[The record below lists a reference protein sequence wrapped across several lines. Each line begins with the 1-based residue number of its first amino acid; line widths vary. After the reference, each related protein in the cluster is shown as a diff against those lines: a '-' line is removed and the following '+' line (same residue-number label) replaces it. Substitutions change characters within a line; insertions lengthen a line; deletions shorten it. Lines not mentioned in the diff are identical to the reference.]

1 MRYKYVVLTNTTIG
15 SFMSQ
20 LDSNIVFISLPTII
34 RQLPGTTTFDALWVV
49 MGYILVMSV
58 FLLTFGRLAD
68 IFGRIR
74 LYNLGFAIFTIG
86 SGLCSISP
94 NGTFLVLFRL
104 VQGVGGALIFSNNA
118 AILTDAFPP
127 TERGRAIGINT
138 VLGVAGSVVGLVAG
152 GVLTVF
158 LGWRSIFWINLFP
171 GIFATVWAY
180 SRLKEL
186 SSPHRERLDLI
197 GNSTF
202 ALGLSLFLLGLTL
215 GAISGYTTYDL
226 ALMIGGLVMIGLFVY
241 VETKVRVPMMDL
253 SLFKIRAFSAGM
265 LSNLLASIA
274 RGAVLLLLVFYF
286 QGALLLDALT
296 AGILII
302 PFSLAFVSLGPLSGY
317 LSDKAGPR
325 IFAVSGR
332 AFSTGG
338 LILSALAFAWFS
350 ILPGNV
356 PYSIFVLPM
365 IIAGVG
371 AGMFVAP
378 NISSIMNASPVD
390 RRGIASG
397 MSSTMITTGFLL
409 SLGIAFVIL
418 ASSMPLS
425 ALQALF
431 AGLPISAG
439 QVNVNV
445 FIGAMHQCFILMSVV
460 SLIGAVPA
468 WLRGPKYPRRSRQP
482 RG

>member
-1 MRYKYVVLTNTTIG
+1 MKYKYVVLTNTTIG

-20 LDSNIVFISLPTII
+20 LDSNIVLISLPTII
-34 RQLPGTTTFDALWVV
+34 RELPGTSTFDALWVV
-49 MGYILVMSV
+49 MGYILVMTT
-58 FLLTFGRLAD
+58 FLLSFGRLAD

-74 LYNLGFAIFTIG
+74 LYNIGFAIFTIG

-94 NGTFLVLFRL
+94 NGTVLVLFRL
-104 VQGVGGALIFSNNA
+104 LQGVGGALIFSNNA
-118 AILTDAFPP
+118 AILTDAFPA

-138 VLGVAGSVVGLVAG
+138 VLGVAGSVIGLVAG

-171 GIFATVWAY
+171 GVFATVWAY
-180 SRLKEL
+180 ARLKEL
-186 SSPHRERLDLI
+186 SSPHREQLDPV
-197 GNSTF
+197 GNTLF

-215 GAISGYTTYDL
+215 GAISGYTTVDT
-226 ALMIGGLVMIGLFVY
+226 AMMVGGLVMVGLFVY
-241 VETKVRVPMMDL
+241 AETRVHVPMMDL

-265 LSNLLASIA
+265 ISNFLASTA

-286 QGALLLDALT
+286 QGALLLNALT

-317 LSDKAGPR
+317 LSDRYGA
-325 IFAVSGR
+325 R

-338 LILSALAFAWFS
+338 LILSALAFACFA

-356 PYSIFVLPM
+356 AYSIFVLPM
-365 IIAGVG
+365 ILEGIG

-378 NISSIMNASPVD
+378 NISSIMNASPIE

-397 MSSTMITTGFLL
+397 MSSTMITSGFLL
-409 SLGIAFVIL
+409 SLGIAFVIM

-431 AGLPISAG
+431 AGLPVSANE
-439 QVNVNV
+439 VNVNL
-445 FIGAMHQCFILMSVV
+445 FMRGMHECFTLMALV
-460 SLIGAVPA
+460 SLIAAVPS
-468 WLRGPKYPRRSRQP
+468 LMRGPRYVHRSQMAA
-482 RG
+482 